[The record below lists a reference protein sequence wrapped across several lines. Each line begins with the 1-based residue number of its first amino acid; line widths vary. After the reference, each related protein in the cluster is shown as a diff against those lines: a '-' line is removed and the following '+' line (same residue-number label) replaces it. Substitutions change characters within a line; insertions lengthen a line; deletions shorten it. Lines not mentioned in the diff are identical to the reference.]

1 MQAIQKK
8 IKLIFFLI
16 LIIQS
21 NLIEGQESG
30 FINGKLIQLKDKAPI
45 PFATLIIKNK
55 AKGLIS
61 NADGGFKVPYEL
73 YKKDTLVISSIGY
86 SSKEIPLSSL
96 SLDIINLIVLEE
108 KIEILDEIVIVGKHK
123 KKRIK
128 SAKEIINIAI
138 SKIPKNYPYAP
149 FSYIGYYRDYQLK
162 NGEYLNLNEALMEV
176 FDSGFGTSDLDETQ
190 TRIYQFKKN
199 LNFLTD
205 TIASKPYDYR
215 NKNKI
220 ISNINLNNRGGN
232 EYTILRIHDAIRNYN
247 INSYDFVNRL
257 DLNFVNNHE
266 FKLLTDT
273 FINNIS
279 LYSIDIFKT
288 EGNIRISGKIHISK
302 DDFKIYRLQY
312 TVYDQNKSELSPEH
326 TEKNSNFSKIKK
338 QSIGKLLYNIIVEYK
353 SKNRIMY
360 PNYISFNNSFE
371 VLRPPKFFLI
381 DAKIHY
387 TDHSK
392 LNFNSIEL
400 NFNNI
405 PLLKSALKK
414 KNYGLR
420 YKDKKLKID
429 SIEVKKNIVI
439 LHLKKKSIFEDINI
453 EFKKIKDIYGNLIN
467 EKESQSYKQYREF
480 FVQELKIN
488 PKKSLDT
495 LYMIKNKSIFKNQ
508 PIAPFKNLSNY
519 WLNTPLKNK

>member
-1 MQAIQKK
+1 MQAILKK
-8 IKLIFFLI
+8 IKLIFFS

-21 NLIEGQESG
+21 SLIEGQESG
-30 FINGKLIQLKDKAPI
+30 FINGRIIHFKDKTPI
-45 PFATLIIKNK
+45 PFATLIIKNR

-61 NADGGFKVPYEL
+61 NIDGGFKVPYEL

-96 SLDIINLIVLEE
+96 PTDIINLIILEE
-108 KIEILDEIVIVGKHK
+108 KTEILDEVIIVGKRKK
-123 KKRIK
+123 KKRR

-138 SKIPKNYPYAP
+138 NKIPKNYPYSP

-176 FDSGFGTSDLDETQ
+176 FDPGFGTSDLNKTQ
-190 TRIYQFKKN
+190 TRIYHYKKN

-205 TIASKPYDYR
+205 TIASKPYDYK

-220 ISNINLNNRGGN
+220 ISNSNINNRGGN

-288 EGNIRISGKIHISK
+288 EGKFRVSGKLYVSK

-312 TVYDQNKSELSPEH
+312 AVYDEGKSKLSPEN
-326 TEKNSNFSKIKK
+326 TEINSNFSKIKE
-338 QSIGKLLYNIIVEYK
+338 QSIGKLLYRIIVEYK
-353 SKNRIMY
+353 SQNGIMY

-381 DAKIHY
+381 DAKIHFKNQ
-387 TDHSK
+387 SK
-392 LNFNSIEL
+392 LTFNRIEL

-405 PLLKSALKK
+405 LLLKSALKK
-414 KNYGLR
+414 RNYGLR

-439 LHLKKKSIFEDINI
+439 LHVKKKSIFKDINI

-467 EKESQSYKQYREF
+467 EKESKIYKQYREF

-488 PKKSLDT
+488 SKKPLDT

-508 PIAPFKNLSNY
+508 PIVPFENISNY
-519 WLNTPLKNK
+519 WLNTPLQNK